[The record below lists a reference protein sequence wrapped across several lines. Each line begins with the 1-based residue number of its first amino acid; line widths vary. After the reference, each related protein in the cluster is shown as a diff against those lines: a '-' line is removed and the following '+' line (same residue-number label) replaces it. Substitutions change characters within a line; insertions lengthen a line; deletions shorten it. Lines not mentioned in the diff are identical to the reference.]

1 MISSAR
7 SARRPIVVAA
17 ALALAFATPVL
28 SAAAAPNGGVTCRGE
43 AATFVGTSGRDV
55 FNGGAGRDVVVTL
68 GGNGSDDA
76 DGEGGFDTCV
86 AETEDQCEA

>member
-7 SARRPIVVAA
+7 SARRPLVVAA

-28 SAAAAPNGGVTCRGE
+28 SGQ
-43 AATFVGTSGRDV
+43 SGD
-55 FNGGAGRDVVVTL
+55 DKL
-68 GGNGSDDA
+68 IGGNGSDDA